1 MAKLI
6 VFMTAVYT
14 TSAFST
20 CQLKPFNIGRGM
32 AIREFAKW
40 DKNCTTLEVFYE
52 DMLTRDPTEKCLRR
66 GYWDK
71 AQDLYEQHSVDCN
84 SVKCEGI
91 GKKLGEIIGQA
102 FCNRE
107 VVNTTLSVCNAR
119 EKSICG
125 DVFFDYAFDNCNE
138 AQVTNGYQDYDRYL
152 EYCNQVIFLF

>member
-1 MAKLI
+1 
-6 VFMTAVYT
+6 MTGIYT
-14 TSAFST
+14 ASALST

-125 DVFFDYAFDNCNE
+125 DVFFDYAFDICRDAFNYT
-138 AQVTNGYQDYDRYL
+138 VFDDYNTK
-152 EYCNQVIFLF
+152 YCQIK